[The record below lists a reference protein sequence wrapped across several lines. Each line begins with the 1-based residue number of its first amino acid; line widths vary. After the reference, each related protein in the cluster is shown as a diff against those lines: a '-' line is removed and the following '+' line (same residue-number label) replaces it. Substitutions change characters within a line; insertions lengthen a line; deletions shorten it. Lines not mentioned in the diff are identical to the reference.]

1 MAGSLHVKRLG
12 IRAATLDTIDSSRY
26 ALVRHLEFAS
36 WGFAVNNSRGETADM
51 ERIANEMDLVTAGQE
66 DKVITKPFEISVN
79 RKPVEVAGPIVT
91 GLEIKEA
98 SIQQGLPIEVSFQL
112 ALVEP
117 DGKERIIGNV
127 DKVDVRE
134 SKTFFATADDDN
146 S

>member
-1 MAGSLHVKRLG
+1 MESIARDLDAEKAG
-12 IRAATLDTIDSSRY
+12 A
-26 ALVRHLEFAS
+26 
-36 WGFAVNNSRGETADM
+36 
-51 ERIANEMDLVTAGQE
+51 E
-66 DKVITKPFEISVN
+66 DKVITKPFEIAVN

-117 DGKERIIGNV
+117 DGKERIIGNS

>member
-1 MAGSLHVKRLG
+1 MESIVRE
-12 IRAATLDTIDSSRY
+12 LD
-26 ALVRHLEFAS
+26 AEK
-36 WGFAVNNSRGETADM
+36 
-51 ERIANEMDLVTAGQE
+51 AGQE
-66 DKVITKPFEISVN
+66 DKVMTKPFEISVN

-98 SIQQGLPIEVSFQL
+98 SLQRGLPIEVSFQL

-117 DGKERIIGNV
+117 DGKERIIGNS

>member
-1 MAGSLHVKRLG
+1 MERMVRE
-12 IRAATLDTIDSSRY
+12 LD
-26 ALVRHLEFAS
+26 A
-36 WGFAVNNSRGETADM
+36 ETA
-51 ERIANEMDLVTAGQE
+51 AQE
-66 DKVITKPFEISVN
+66 DKVIAKPFEISVN
-79 RKPVEVAGPIVT
+79 RKPVEVAEPIIT

-98 SIQQGLPIEVSFQL
+98 SIQQGVPIEVSFQL

-117 DGKERIIGNV
+117 DGKERIIGNS

>member
-1 MAGSLHVKRLG
+1 MES
-12 IRAATLDTIDSSRY
+12 I
-26 ALVRHLEFAS
+26 VR
-36 WGFAVNNSRGETADM
+36 
-51 ERIANEMDLVTAGQE
+51 EMDAEKAGQE

-98 SIQQGLPIEVSFQL
+98 SIQQGLPIEVYFQL

-117 DGKERIIGNV
+117 DGKERIIGNS